1 MHGNQSNRTQLEGL
15 GLGSLEVHPVVG
27 SSDPWVEGNLAGMED
42 TLLEILM
49 GPLGIL
55 ILELEGILGQVGG
68 MRDSLVQHWVGSLG
82 DLGGSLAEVV
92 DTLAGLQDIQG

>member
-1 MHGNQSNRTQLEGL
+1 MHGSQSNRTQLEDL

-27 SSDPWVEGNLAGMED
+27 SLDPWVESNLAGMED

-55 ILELEGILGQVGG
+55 LKLEGILGQVGG
-68 MRDSLVQHWVGSLG
+68 MRDSLVQHWVGSL
-82 DLGGSLAEVV
+82 AEVV

>member
-15 GLGSLEVHPVVG
+15 GLGSLEVHPVAG
-27 SSDPWVEGNLAGMED
+27 SLDPWVEGNLAGMED

-55 ILELEGILGQVGG
+55 LELEGIVGQVGG
-68 MRDSLVQHWVGSLG
+68 MRDSLVQHWVGSLC
-82 DLGGSLAEVV
+82 DVGGSLAEVA
-92 DTLAGLQDIQG
+92 DKLAGLQDIQG